1 MSSWESEDKLV
12 SKEILEKESFTKKP
26 TERAVCR
33 IKIAN
38 VSLTRIT
45 IADLKKELHSD
56 ILDGSP
62 EKILTL
68 GNACTKLDRE
78 IERAIKTM
86 FIKEKSLI
94 TIRLPSVAEIGNED
108 VLVKFEM
115 TLDSF
120 ETFKPVWN
128 WNPNEKYEI
137 ALEYKETGV
146 SLFKSARYKHAF
158 FMFSKACKILI
169 TLEPLSALELA
180 ENLLKNIGDLR
191 IVLYNNM
198 AECHLNRKN
207 YEHAISLCCK
217 VLERDENNVKA
228 LYRRGVAY
236 GNLKNFEKALE
247 DFKKVLIIEP
257 KNSLAKEKFILY
269 NEQYQLE
276 NKRYEKIVKRMF
288 GTEK

>member
-1 MSSWESEDKLV
+1 MSSWESGDNFV
-12 SKEILEKESFTKKP
+12 SKEVLLRESFTKKP

-38 VSLTRIT
+38 VNLIGIT
-45 IADLKKELHSD
+45 VADLEKELHSD
-56 ILDGSP
+56 ILDGSS
-62 EKILTL
+62 EKIITL
-68 GNACTKLDRE
+68 GNSCTRLDRE

-108 VLVKFEM
+108 VLVKFEI

-120 ETFKPVWN
+120 EPFKPIWN

-146 SLFKSARYKHAF
+146 CLFKSARYKHAF
-158 FMFSKACKILI
+158 FMFAKACKILI
-169 TLEPLSALELA
+169 TLEPLKAIELA
-180 ENLLKNIGDLR
+180 ESLLKNIGDLR

-236 GNLKNFEKALE
+236 GNLKNVEKALE
-247 DFKKVLIIEP
+247 DFKKVLSIEP
-257 KNSLAKEKFILY
+257 KNSLAREKFNLY
-269 NEQYQLE
+269 NEQWQVE
-276 NKRYEKIVKRMF
+276 NKRYENIVKRMF